1 MLRLVAEK
9 MRTRIG
15 KNKDAVV
22 EMYGSGFSARVARQ
36 ARVAYRIDIPSAH
49 LLAHFEA
56 WRNRQIALGVNAG
69 GEDNG
74 VDFVRGQRRSLF
86 SGAGCGDAAVNFSS
100 RKQPSPDQQVTQSKE
115 PLLVVTQAQIV
126 FRGQDLASVA

>member
-1 MLRLVAEK
+1 MLRLVAQK

-15 KNKDAVV
+15 KNKDAMVA
-22 EMYGSGFSARVARQ
+22 MDGSDFSARITRQ
-36 ARVAYRIDIPSAH
+36 ARMADRIDIPSAH

-69 GEDNG
+69 GEGNG

-100 RKQPSPDQQVTQSKE
+100 GKQVPPHQQIAQSEE
-115 PLLVVTQAQIV
+115 P
-126 FRGQDLASVA
+126 